1 MPNKTSSPTDRTVPG
16 DGVSLHAR
24 DWGGDGAP
32 VVLLHGLASNAR
44 IWDGVAQRLADAGL
58 RVAALDQRGHGGSEQ
73 PAAGYDFATVCRD
86 LEAALKALGVERPVL
101 AGHSW
106 GANVALQYA
115 AERAGAVAGLVLVD
129 GGFIGVADWP
139 GMTRE
144 LARERLAPPRF
155 AVPLEDWLARAGRF
169 AAGAGRGGW
178 VRDFLRAGVD
188 VDDRGVARA
197 RFHFDNHMQVVDALY
212 DQRPSAL
219 YPLVDCPVLLCPAAE
234 DELAAAKQDAVQRAL
249 RLLPDARATWFEDTM
264 HDIPLQR
271 PAELAA
277 ELARFVKEAANRG

>member
-1 MPNKTSSPTDRTVPG
+1 MPTSSDAPTDRTVPG

-24 DWGGDGAP
+24 DWGGDGTP

-44 IWDGVAQRLADAGL
+44 IWDGVAQRLAGAGM
-58 RVAALDQRGHGGSEQ
+58 RVVALDQRGHGESEQ
-73 PAAGYDFATVCRD
+73 PAGGYDFATVCRD
-86 LEAALKALGVERPVL
+86 LAAALDALGLRRPVL
-101 AGHSW
+101 VGHSW

-115 AERAGAVAGLVLVD
+115 AERAEAVAGLVLVD
-129 GGFIGVADWP
+129 GGFLGVAGWP

-169 AAGAGRGGW
+169 AAGTGGGW

-188 VDDRGVARA
+188 VDDQGVARA
-197 RFHFDNHMQVVDALY
+197 RFRFDNHMQVVDALY

-219 YPLVDCPVLLCPAAE
+219 YRLVGCPVLLCPAAE
-234 DELAAAKQDAVQRAL
+234 DELAAARQDAVARAL
-249 RLLPDARATWFEDTM
+249 RLLPDARAIWFEDTM

-271 PAELAA
+271 PAELADV
-277 ELARFVKEAANRG
+277 LARFVKEAANRG

>member
-1 MPNKTSSPTDRTVPG
+1 MPNTTSPPTDRTVPG

-44 IWDGVAQRLADAGL
+44 IWDGVAQRLAGAGL
-58 RVAALDQRGHGGSEQ
+58 RVAALDLRGHGESEQ

-86 LEAALKALGVERPVL
+86 LEAALAALGAGRPVL
-101 AGHSW
+101 VGHSW

-155 AVPLEDWLARAGRF
+155 AIPLEDWLARAGRF

-178 VRDFLRAGVD
+178 IRDFLRAGVD

-234 DELAAAKQDAVQRAL
+234 DELAAAKQDAVERAL

-277 ELARFVKEAANRG
+277 ELARFVKEATNSG